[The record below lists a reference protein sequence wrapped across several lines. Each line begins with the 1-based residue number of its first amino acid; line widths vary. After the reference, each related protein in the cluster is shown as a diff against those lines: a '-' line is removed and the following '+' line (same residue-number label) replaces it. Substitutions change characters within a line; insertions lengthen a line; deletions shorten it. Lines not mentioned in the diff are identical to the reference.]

1 MEEGTDTSY
10 RGRRTAL
17 SPSIGVG
24 NREDVKVM
32 GSKVLGAKSA
42 KFYYDIKL

>member
-1 MEEGTDTSY
+1 MGEGTDTSY
-10 RGRRTAL
+10 RGRRTAPP
-17 SPSIGVG
+17 PSTGVG

-32 GSKVLGAKSA
+32 GSNVLGEKSA